1 MLELAEKVGE
11 QLTGRRV
18 VVAIVALA
26 AVGLV
31 GGYGVA
37 MRAKPKAEKISLASP
52 GPAGATEPSG
62 RQVYVHVGG
71 AVHRPGLYEVPD
83 GARVFDAVRAAGGAT
98 DQADLDSLNLA
109 SKVKD
114 GDKILVPARVEPGAD
129 PPPGGA
135 PAAGGGAAASAG
147 GLINLNSATLEQLDS
162 LPGVGPSTAQKI
174 IDYRTQHGGFRSV
187 DELMEVPGIG
197 PAKFA
202 ELKDQ
207 VTV

>member
-1 MLELAEKVGE
+1 MELPIEK
-11 QLTGRRV
+11 LTGRRV
-18 VVAIVALA
+18 VVAIVVLA

-37 MRAKPKAEKISLASP
+37 MRAKPKAQKISLASP
-52 GPAGATEPSG
+52 TAGSSG
-62 RQVYVHVGG
+62 AAGKTGRVVYVHVGG
-71 AVHRPGLYEVPD
+71 AVHRPGLYEVSD
-83 GARVFDAVRAAGGAT
+83 GSRVFDAVQAAGGAT
-98 DQADLDSLNLA
+98 EDADLDSLNLA

-135 PAAGGGAAASAG
+135 GPPGAGGASAG
-147 GLINLNSATLEQLDS
+147 GLVNLNSATLEQLDA

-202 ELKDQ
+202 ELKDK

>member
-1 MLELAEKVGE
+1 MLEKLPA
-11 QLTGRRV
+11 RR
-18 VVAIVALA
+18 IVIALIALA

-37 MRAKPKAEKISLASP
+37 MRAKPKAAKIALS
-52 GPAGATEPSG
+52 PAGPTAKAG

-71 AVHRPGLYEVPD
+71 AVHRPGLYELPD
-83 GARVFDAVRAAGGAT
+83 GSRVFDAVRAAGGAT
-98 DQADLDSLNLA
+98 DDADLDSLNLA

-114 GDKILVPARVEPGAD
+114 GDKVLVPVRIEPGAD
-129 PPPGGA
+129 PPTSGA
-135 PAAGGGAAASAG
+135 PAGPSSAG
-147 GLINLNSATLEQLDS
+147 GAQGGLVNLNSATAEQLDA

-174 IDYRTQHGGFRSV
+174 IAYRTEHGGFRTV

-197 PAKFA
+197 PAKFE
-202 ELKDQ
+202 ELKDL

>member
-1 MLELAEKVGE
+1 LELSIEK
-11 QLTGRRV
+11 LTGRRV

-26 AVGLV
+26 AVGLL

-37 MRAKPKAEKISLASP
+37 MRAKPKAERIALSSSP
-52 GPAGATEPSG
+52 GPAGASKLNA
-62 RQVYVHVGG
+62 RLIYVHVGG

-83 GARVFDAVRAAGGAT
+83 GSRVFDAVQAAGGAT

-135 PAAGGGAAASAG
+135 AAGGGASAG

>member
-1 MLELAEKVGE
+1 MELSVEKVTGE
-11 QLTGRRV
+11 KLTGRRV

-37 MRAKPKAEKISLASP
+37 MRAKPKAERIALSASP
-52 GPAGATEPSG
+52 APGGAAKTGG
-62 RQVYVHVGG
+62 RQIYVHVGG

-83 GARVFDAVRAAGGAT
+83 GSRVFDAVQVAGGAT
-98 DQADLDSLNLA
+98 DSADLDSLNLA

-129 PPPGGA
+129 PPPG
-135 PAAGGGAAASAG
+135 AASAGRAAG

-202 ELKDQ
+202 ELKDK

>member
-1 MLELAEKVGE
+1 VELPTDKLPA
-11 QLTGRRV
+11 RRV
-18 VVAIVALA
+18 IVAIVALA

-37 MRAKPKAEKISLASP
+37 MRAKPRAAKIALSSAAPSAKA
-52 GPAGATEPSG
+52 G
-62 RQVYVHVGG
+62 RQVFVHVGG
-71 AVHRPGLYEVPD
+71 AVRNPGLYQLAD
-83 GARVFDAVRAAGGAT
+83 GSRVYDAVRAAGGTT
-98 DQADLDSLNLA
+98 DDADLDALNLA

-129 PPPGGA
+129 PPPGGQ
-135 PAAGGGAAASAG
+135 AGGGGVMAG
-147 GLINLNSATLEQLDS
+147 GLVNLNSATPEQLDS
-162 LPGVGPSTAQKI
+162 LPGIGPSTAQKI
-174 IDYRTQHGGFRSV
+174 IAYRTEHGGFRTV

-202 ELKDQ
+202 ELKDH